1 MNNFLNK
8 TQTKISLLGCF
19 IWTLAALFFLY
30 EFFLRTFLGSIVHE
44 ITIALKINAEQL
56 SYIDAGY
63 YLTYGLL
70 QIPVGI
76 LVDKYGARL
85 LLTIFSFV
93 CALGVFV
100 FCFAHGLATGIIGR
114 FLMGAGSAF
123 AFICLLNLTLNW
135 FPQKIMGFI
144 FGLAQFL
151 GAIGPTIAGAPLV
164 ILLYKMHDNWRLV
177 FFLIGL
183 VGILL
188 AILIGIFVRNKPKSF
203 KLQLKFLS
211 KSSSLMQKLIT
222 LVKNP
227 QAWWIVLYSA
237 ANYVALAFL
246 GTLWGTTYIE
256 TRGISH
262 ETAAFISSMVW
273 FGLAFGCPFF
283 GAISDIIKRRKTTL
297 IASAIL
303 GMCMTLAI
311 IYCPINSKIIFA
323 LLFFGLGVAGSGQSV
338 AFTTIA
344 EHVEVNLHATALGF
358 NNAGIAFANT
368 MMIPLIT
375 ALIQLSFHQH
385 FAAGKQIYHQSN
397 FTLSLLSLTT
407 LFLISLIVAIF
418 GIKETFCRQQ
428 KEFFK
433 LRIVP

>member
-1 MNNFLNK
+1 MGIVQQSNE
-8 TQTKISLLGCF
+8 KITILGCF
-19 IWTLAALFFLY
+19 IWLLAASFFLY
-30 EFFLRTFLGSIVHE
+30 EFFLRTFLGSIIHE
-44 ITIALKINAEQL
+44 ITVALKINAEQL

-76 LVDKYGARL
+76 LVDKYGARV

-93 CALGVFV
+93 CTLGVFV
-100 FCFAHGLATGIIGR
+100 FCFANGLITGIIGR

-135 FPQKIMGFI
+135 FPQKFMGFI

-177 FFLIGL
+177 FFIIGL
-183 VGILL
+183 AGILL
-188 AILIGIFVRNKPKSF
+188 SIFIGIFVRNKPKSF
-203 KLQLKFLS
+203 ELQLKFLS
-211 KSSSLMQKLIT
+211 KPSPLIKNLAA
-222 LVKNP
+222 LVKNS

-256 TRGISH
+256 TRGINH

-297 IASAIL
+297 IASAVL
-303 GMCMTLAI
+303 GICMTLAI
-311 IYCPINSKIIFA
+311 IYYPTNSKIIFA

-344 EHVEVNLHATALGF
+344 ENVETNLHATALGF

-368 MMIPLIT
+368 LMIPLIT
-375 ALIQLSFHQH
+375 TLIQLSFHQH
-385 FAAGKQIYHQSN
+385 FAAGNQIYHKSN